1 MEIYKDLNS
10 DASKEF
16 EKLLNSQLSKNK
28 IEEGSIVQAEIT
40 KISDKFCYCYIGGM
54 KSEAMIDLSEFKS
67 IDQQDKIKVGSKIE
81 VLLENIES
89 KSGEIIVSIEKA
101 HKQKGFDILKKAYEN
116 KEHRTG
122 MIVGKVKGGVLF
134 KDKETGIL
142 TFMPGSQISQRPMKD
157 INSLMN
163 KEFKAAIIKLDL
175 VRGNLCT
182 SRRAVISAEKEED
195 KKTIIERYKVGD
207 KISGVCKSLSSFGA
221 FFDVNNGEL
230 DVLTHIQEIAYSR
243 INHPDEVLEVGK
255 NYDLKVIS
263 VDLNKL
269 QVGTSIKQLGPDP
282 FEHISNYEVGKT
294 YSVTIKKI
302 VDYGCFCE
310 LEPGLSTLLHS
321 SECSWKKKNVS
332 PKNMFQVNQKIS
344 CVITDIDIEKRRIAI
359 SHKLTQENPYTALEK
374 KFNVGSEIDA
384 VVTNQNEYALYARLG
399 EFSIDGFLHAND
411 CSWVSTKPEEE
422 LKKFKK
428 GDKIKVKILEIKP
441 EEQRVRIGLKQMQPD
456 PFEWFKEKK
465 VNDIITVKVVY
476 SDSKGMTV
484 KPEGCDLEFLIKKSQ
499 IAINAADQRV
509 NRWIKGDR
517 TDAAISEISLEKR
530 KVSLSIKLLEELQN
544 KEAVSKFSS
553 PLSGRNL
560 PFSSLSKK
568 LDDKK
573 KKTE

>member
-221 FFDVNNGEL
+221 FLTGKNVEIRTSIAYNNASVVLVGTHGGLIGPDGATQSGIQDVSVMRSIPRMKVFQPSSP
-230 DVLTHIQEIAYSR
+230 VLTH
-243 INHPDEVLEVGK
+243 
-255 NYDLKVIS
+255 
-263 VDLNKL
+263 
-269 QVGTSIKQLGPDP
+269 
-282 FEHISNYEVGKT
+282 
-294 YSVTIKKI
+294 
-302 VDYGCFCE
+302 
-310 LEPGLSTLLHS
+310 
-321 SECSWKKKNVS
+321 
-332 PKNMFQVNQKIS
+332 
-344 CVITDIDIEKRRIAI
+344 
-359 SHKLTQENPYTALEK
+359 
-374 KFNVGSEIDA
+374 
-384 VVTNQNEYALYARLG
+384 
-399 EFSIDGFLHAND
+399 
-411 CSWVSTKPEEE
+411 
-422 LKKFKK
+422 
-428 GDKIKVKILEIKP
+428 KILSHCISLECPSYIRVARNEVAEIY
-441 EEQRVRIGLKQMQPD
+441 E
-456 PFEWFKEKK
+456 
-465 VNDIITVKVVY
+465 N
-476 SDSKGMTV
+476 
-484 KPEGCDLEFLIKKSQ
+484 DLEFVEGHPIYHGEESDIMLISSGPMVHNCLAAAKILKENQSIKVGVIDVPSIKPLNSEVFFKLIRKSKLLVSVEDHMIEGGIGSM
-499 IAINAADQRV
+499 IAETISSSDIRTKLY
-509 NRWIKGDR
+509 IKGLNGFVGSGKPAD
-517 TDAAISEISLEKR
+517 LEKR
-530 KVSLSIKLLEELQN
+530 YSLDRDSIVAFLLERLI
-544 KEAVSKFSS
+544 
-553 PLSGRNL
+553 
-560 PFSSLSKK
+560 
-568 LDDKK
+568 
-573 KKTE
+573 